1 MAQVELSTRQGEILR
16 LVVDEYVATG
26 QPVGSK
32 SLVEHGRLQFSPST
46 VRAELAELEARGLLT
61 HPHTSAGRVPTEQG
75 YRYYA
80 ERLLERLDPRPE
92 AFPLALTAAR
102 SEVEAAL
109 RSTTEMLAQA
119 TRLLA
124 LVSAPPMESTTVRH
138 VEVLVLQP
146 QVVMA
151 VLITS
156 TGGVSK
162 RLFAFD
168 DPVDAGLAAWA
179 REYLN
184 ERVAGLGLGT
194 HMLRQRFEDP
204 GLSAHERAFLAVLRP
219 AFTELVEDE
228 DQRVYVGGQARLL
241 AEARGPE
248 VEGVQRLLEL
258 LERRAA
264 VLELMGTHMS
274 RRPFVRVGG
283 DLVDP
288 SLRDAAFVGAPY
300 GLANRPLGAVGLL
313 GPVRMDYE
321 KAIRTVRAAAFE
333 LSRFVE
339 GVYESN

>member
-1 MAQVELSTRQGEILR
+1 MPEPELTTRQAEILR
-16 LVVDEYVATG
+16 LVVDEYIATG
-26 QPVGSK
+26 QPVASR
-32 SLVEHGRLQFSPST
+32 SVVEQGGLPYSAST
-46 VRAELAELEARGLLT
+46 VRAELAELETRGLLT
-61 HPHTSAGRVPTEQG
+61 HPHTSAGRVPTERG
-75 YRYYA
+75 YRRYA
-80 ERLLERLDPRPE
+80 ERLLERLDPRPD

-124 LVSAPPMESTTVRH
+124 LVSAPPVESTTVRH
-138 VEVLVLQP
+138 VEVLLLQP
-146 QVVMA
+146 GVVM
-151 VLITS
+151 VVVITS

-162 RLFAFD
+162 RLFSFD
-168 DPVDAGLAAWA
+168 DAVDPGLAAWA

-184 ERVAGLGLGT
+184 EQVAGLGVGT

-204 GLSAHERAFLAVLRP
+204 GLSGHERAFLAVLRP
-219 AFTELVEDE
+219 AFTELVEDA
-228 DQRVYVGGQARLL
+228 DQRFFVGGQARLL
-241 AEARGPE
+241 ADARGGE

-264 VLELMGTHMS
+264 VLELMGTHES
-274 RRPFVRVGG
+274 RRPYVRVGV

-288 SLRDAAFVGAPY
+288 ALRDVSLVAAPY
-300 GLANRPLGAVGLL
+300 GLANRSLGAVGLL

-321 KAIRTVRAAAFE
+321 KAIRSVRAAAFE

-339 GVYESN
+339 DVYETN